1 MIYELRTLKNIFA
14 AVVLMSALSI
24 GATRAQETAS
34 MAVSELRKEAMVL
47 VEQQK
52 YLEARPYIR
61 ELIKRFKDSD
71 DASLKATLEQFYY
84 FEAYGNLQEYAN
96 NPSGKLLQE
105 AVKGF
110 DNVINEFPG
119 SEFAISS
126 IKTKATCY
134 EQLNDFETA
143 IKTREILLA
152 PPYADKIS
160 ARERLD
166 IVKRISITLYNQRK
180 WSLGEKW
187 FAKLFEMSKTIEDK
201 VLAAVAIIQTAC
213 DKKNY
218 DEAKKYFPYLS
229 HNTPARCDFGLN
241 YALLTAGDALV
252 KDEKYSDAS
261 LFYSMVMDKDTI
273 VSNFKNFVEKANKLA
288 ERAKTHGST
297 EAEDLKQQ
305 AGMLQAQL
313 KQFESLPSYNA
324 DLMARSARNYL
335 LTDRIY
341 ESFWSYWQMIKDFP
355 KHQAIEDFYY
365 AAMVGAFQIGKF
377 DVMYE
382 LGQEYLKEFPHGSY
396 EKDVKFNDAQYY
408 LRKKDYDSF
417 FALSKAFVSE
427 YYDEPPYSPNFIFL
441 MGKTWLEQSKFSE
454 IIDTFGEYLKKYPD
468 SSISEPCIYW
478 TGMAFMAKG
487 DFPNAQKIFMKQIND
502 FPVGDYSEDGMYRCG
517 IAAFGAS
524 DFPVARDTLEEFAQ
538 KYPNSTLLGEVEFFL
553 GDIYANVN
561 EVDIAMKHYG
571 NVEQKTKNEAFIN
584 NAYMQGA
591 RLLHNVDRY
600 GDEIALMDRYL
611 EKYPK
616 GICSEASYNKAKA
629 LELLSRPAD
638 ALKLYAS
645 AVEKYGSNPKDDG
658 VDEMILDYDRMYKD
672 NFGKINATVDFLKKL
687 LSDKNLLNDMVF
699 VPAKRYRYFQDN
711 PLLDKRLYEKFKRD
725 KKFDKQ
731 LISNTAPIKSL
742 LENYEAQ
749 ILEYPKG
756 GTEKVFGDILERS
769 RASKN
774 DTLSYRIMMGLDNIG
789 KPVKVDRMFNDDDLK
804 KASVR
809 TLVWIGKINEKYGP
823 EHARKAF
830 AEAMGRDEYQYAID
844 ILFAHAALE
853 ERQKAWDSVLGLYTR
868 ITDEYPSDVRSANAM
883 ILKGDALAKLGKR
896 DQAVECYEL
905 VLRSPIWRGE
915 AHAEALYKL
924 GKISQSSG
932 KADDALMYYDRCYLG
947 FSNCYKWTGKAL
959 AAAVPIMTS
968 QGKKNDAKQ
977 LCTEFLSNPGNKKSP
992 EYGEIKIL
1000 NDTL

>member
-1 MIYELRTLKNIFA
+1 MMFKLRTLKRIFA
-14 AVVLMSALSI
+14 VAALMFTLSI
-24 GATRAQETAS
+24 DALHAQEVAS

-47 VEQQK
+47 VGQQK
-52 YLEARPYIR
+52 YLEARPYIQ

-84 FEAYGNLQEYAN
+84 FEAYGYLQEYAN
-96 NPSGKLLQE
+96 TPSNKLLAE
-105 AVKGF
+105 AIKGF
-110 DNVINEFPG
+110 DRVINEFPG

-134 EQLNDFETA
+134 EQLNDFEAA
-143 IKTREILLA
+143 IKTRESLLVS
-152 PPYADKIS
+152 PYADKIS

-166 IVKRISITLYNQRK
+166 IVKRISTTLYNQRK
-180 WSLGEKW
+180 WPLGEKW
-187 FAKLFEMSKTIEDK
+187 FARLFDMSKTREDK
-201 VLAAVAIIQTAC
+201 VFAAAALIQTAC

-218 DEAKKYFPYLS
+218 DEAKKYFPYLAY
-229 HNTPARCDFGLN
+229 NTPARCDFALN
-241 YALLTAGDALV
+241 YTLLTAGDALV
-252 KDEKYSDAS
+252 KEEKYSDAS
-261 LFYSMVMDKDTI
+261 LFYSMVMDRDTI
-273 VSNFKNFVEKANKLA
+273 VSNFKNFSDKANKLA
-288 ERAKTHGST
+288 ERAKARGSADA
-297 EAEDLKQQ
+297 EALRQQ
-305 AGMLQAQL
+305 ADMLQAQL

-324 DLMARSARNYL
+324 DLMARNARNYL

-341 ESFWSYWQMIKDFP
+341 ESFWSYWQMIKEFP

-365 AAMVGAFQIGKF
+365 AAMIGAFQIGKF

-382 LGQEYLKEFPHGSY
+382 LGQEYLKQFPHGNY
-396 EKDVKFNDAQYY
+396 EKDVKFNEAQYF
-408 LRKKDYDSF
+408 LKKKNYDAF
-417 FALSKAFVSE
+417 FALSKAFISE
-427 YYDEPPYSPNFIFL
+427 YYDEPPYAPNFIFL

-454 IIDTFGEYLKKYPD
+454 MIKTFGEYIKKYPD

-478 TGMAFMAKG
+478 SGMAYLAKG
-487 DFPNAQKIFMKQIND
+487 DFPNAQKMFMKQIND

-524 DFPVARDTLEEFAQ
+524 DFNVARDTLEEFTK

-561 EVDIAMKHYG
+561 EVDIAMKHYR
-571 NVEQKTKNEAFIN
+571 NVEEKTKNAAFID

-600 GDEIALMDRYL
+600 EEEIAFMDWYL

-616 GICSEASYNKAKA
+616 GICSEATYNKAKA
-629 LELLSRPAD
+629 LELLSKPAD

-645 AVEKYGSNPKDDG
+645 AIEKYGSNPKDDG
-658 VDEMILDYDRMYKD
+658 VDKMILDYNRMYKD
-672 NFGKINATVDFLKKL
+672 NFGKINATADLLKKL
-687 LSDKNLLNDMVF
+687 LSDKNLLSDMVY

-725 KKFDKQ
+725 KNFDKK
-731 LISNTAPIKSL
+731 LLSDPAPLKFL
-742 LENYEAQ
+742 LQNYEEQ
-749 ILEYPKG
+749 IAEYPKG
-756 GTEKVFGDILERS
+756 GTEKVFGDILKKA

-774 DTLSYRIMMGLDNIG
+774 DTLAYRIMMGLDNIG
-789 KPVKVDRMFNDDDLK
+789 KPVKFDKMFNDDDLK

-809 TLVWIGKINEKYGP
+809 TLVWIGKTNEKYGP

-830 AEAMGRDEYQYAID
+830 AEGIGRDEYEYAID

-853 ERQKAWDSVLGLYTR
+853 ERQKAWDSVLKLYTR
-868 ITDEYPSDVRSANAM
+868 ITDEYPSDTRAAKAM

-896 DQAVECYEL
+896 DQAVKCYEL

-924 GKISQSSG
+924 GRISQSSG

-947 FSNCYKWTGKAL
+947 FSNCYNWTGKAL
-959 AAAVPIMTS
+959 AAAVPIMSS
-968 QGKKNDAKQ
+968 QGKKADAKE
-977 LCTEFLSNPGNKKSP
+977 LCTEFLSNPNNKQSP
-992 EYGEIKIL
+992 EYNEIKIL